1 MELEYLFINI
11 ISYIYIYIYIYHVS
25 TQDLIVSINVASAS
39 ITSVVRIPSSPSMVY
54 GEKRWKSV

>member
-11 ISYIYIYIYIYHVS
+11 IGYIYIYIYHVS